1 MNLSP
6 DVAVKPQ
13 LTIAQKQ
20 DLVQLM
26 LEMTDP
32 RVENRSAPFDH
43 PELRISNGHPNA
55 AGSTTR
61 LVNSGNGTATDQ
73 VITIPATGRTGGAK
87 LRRFL
92 GFTETR
98 TNTF

>member
-1 MNLSP
+1 
-6 DVAVKPQ
+6 
-13 LTIAQKQ
+13 
-20 DLVQLM
+20 M

-43 PELRISNGHPNA
+43 PELRIPHGHQNA

-61 LVNSGNGTATDQ
+61 VVNRGDGNATD
-73 VITIPATGRTGGAK
+73 IMLTIPASGRAGGVK

-98 TNTF
+98 SNTF